1 MNEEKIENY
10 IKLLFKYNKMVNL
23 MSRKLVYSDVKDI
36 INETL
41 LFNNYIDYNIII
53 DAGSGNGII
62 GIPLAII
69 NNEKKIILVETRK
82 KKKIY
87 LKKIFDDLE
96 FKNVTKFEGGIKNYF
111 NVNIKIKKRSLIS
124 RGFPNNYDLIKLMH
138 DGFVKQVVLI
148 TIEDK
153 IKKTKFAIDNIEKN
167 VYNIVSKDLLKIIKL
182 EKVSRETKKKE

>member
-82 KKKIY
+82 KKTIY
-87 LKKIFDDLE
+87 LKKMIDDLE
-96 FKNVTKFEGGIKNYF
+96 LKNVTIFEGGIKNYF

-124 RGFPNNYDLIKLMH
+124 RGFPNNYDLIKLMN

>member
-1 MNEEKIENY
+1 M
-10 IKLLFKYNKMVNL
+10 
-23 MSRKLVYSDVKDI
+23 YSDVKDI

-82 KKKIY
+82 KKTIY
-87 LKKIFDDLE
+87 LKKMIDDLE
-96 FKNVTKFEGGIKNYF
+96 LKNVTIFEGGIKNYF

-124 RGFPNNYDLIKLMH
+124 RGFPNNYDLIKLMN